1 MENYFS
7 FYEME
12 EKFFIDLGELKRKYY
27 TKSRELH
34 PDFYTQDAEAKQ
46 EEILA
51 LAAFN
56 NDAYEILKHD
66 NGRMEYILRLHNAL
80 GEEGKNKL
88 DQMFLM
94 EMIHG

>member
-1 MENYFS
+1 
-7 FYEME
+7 ME

-27 TKSRELH
+27 SKSRELH

-56 NDAYEILKHD
+56 NDAYEISIVDYHK
-66 NGRMEYILRLHNAL
+66 
-80 GEEGKNKL
+80 
-88 DQMFLM
+88 
-94 EMIHG
+94 